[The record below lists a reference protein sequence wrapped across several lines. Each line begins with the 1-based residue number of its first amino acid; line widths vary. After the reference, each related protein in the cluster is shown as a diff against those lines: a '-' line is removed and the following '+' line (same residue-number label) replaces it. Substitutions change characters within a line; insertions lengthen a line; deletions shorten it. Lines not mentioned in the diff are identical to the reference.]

1 MKLLLEKLEEEV
13 EAELEATAL
22 SVLLVATR

>member
-1 MKLLLEKLEEEV
+1 MELLLEKLEEEV

-22 SVLLVATR
+22 SLLLVATR